1 MTTVPMTTVRM
12 TTVPMT
18 TESQGE
24 QLRVAVV
31 GYGLAGS
38 VFHAPLIAAT
48 PGMRVS
54 AVVTGN
60 AERAERARQAYVG
73 VEVFADVDALL
84 AKPAEVDLVVVA
96 SPNRMHAPIALASIE
111 AGIPV
116 VIDKPFAVSS
126 GEGEALIEA
135 AAARGVPLSVFQN
148 RRWDGDF
155 LTLRRLLDEGALGE
169 VTRYESRFERW
180 RPVAGTG
187 WRESG
192 SPSDAGGLLFD
203 LGAHL
208 VDQALQLFGPVSH
221 VYAEV
226 DRRRAG
232 VQADDDVFVALTHES
247 GVRSQLWASAIAS
260 DLGPRMRALGTRSAY
275 VKYGLDVQ
283 EDALRRGGRP
293 DHDEAWGTENEAS
306 YGTLGVVGEATPIA
320 TEPGAYQRY
329 YERVA
334 AALRGEAELP
344 VDPRDSVEGLK
355 IIEAARRSHEQG
367 QVVSLA

>member
-1 MTTVPMTTVRM
+1 
-12 TTVPMT
+12 MT
-18 TESQGE
+18 TEPQTSE
-24 QLRVAVV
+24 PRTTEPLRVAIV

-54 AVVTGN
+54 AVVTSN
-60 AERAERARQAYVG
+60 AERAEKARQTYDG
-73 VEVFADVDALL
+73 VEVFGAVDSLL
-84 AKPAEVDLVVVA
+84 TRPTDFDLIVVA
-96 SPNRMHAPIALASIE
+96 TPNRMHAPTALAAID
-111 AGIPV
+111 AGIAV
-116 VIDKPFAVSS
+116 VVDKPFAVSAA
-126 GEGEALIEA
+126 EGESLIEA
-135 AAARGVPLSVFQN
+135 AAARGVPLSVYQN

-180 RPVAGTG
+180 RPVAGAG

-203 LGAHL
+203 LGPHL
-208 VDQALQLFGPVSH
+208 IDQALLLFGPVTH

-232 VQADDDVFVALTHES
+232 VQADDDVFVALTHAS
-247 GVRSQLWASAIAS
+247 GVRSQLWCSAIAS
-260 DLGPRMRALGTRSAY
+260 DLGPRMRVLGTRSAY

-293 DHDEAWGTENEAS
+293 DRDEAWGIENEAS

-329 YERVA
+329 YEGVA
-334 AALRGEAELP
+334 AALRGEGELP
-344 VDPRDSVEGLK
+344 VDPRDSVEGLR
-355 IIEAARRSHEQG
+355 IIEAARQSQEQG
-367 QVVSLA
+367 QVVALR

>member
-1 MTTVPMTTVRM
+1 M
-12 TTVPMT
+12 
-18 TESQGE
+18 Q
-24 QLRVAVV
+24 
-31 GYGLAGS
+31 
-38 VFHAPLIAAT
+38 
-48 PGMRVS
+48 VS
-54 AVVTGN
+54 AVVTSN
-60 AERAERARQAYVG
+60 AERADNARQAYDG
-73 VEVFADVDALL
+73 VEVFADVDSLMANSDDL
-84 AKPAEVDLVVVA
+84 DLVVVA
-96 SPNRMHAPIALASIE
+96 TPNRMHAPTALAAIE
-111 AGIPV
+111 AGKAV
-116 VIDKPFAVSS
+116 VIDKPFAVSVA
-126 GEGEALIEA
+126 EGESLIET
-135 AAARGVPLSVFQN
+135 AAARGVPLSVYQN

-203 LGAHL
+203 LGPHL
-208 VDQALQLFGPVSH
+208 IDQALLLFGPVTQ

-247 GVRSQLWASAIAS
+247 GVRSHLWCSAIAS
-260 DLGPRMRALGTRSAY
+260 DLGPRMRVLGTRSAY

-293 DHDEAWGTENEAS
+293 DRDVAWGTENEAS

-329 YERVA
+329 YEGVA
-334 AALRGEAELP
+334 AALRGEGDLP
-344 VDPRDSVEGLK
+344 VDPRDSLEGLR
-355 IIEAARRSHEQG
+355 IIEAARRSQEQG
-367 QVVSLA
+367 QVVTLR

>member
-1 MTTVPMTTVRM
+1 
-12 TTVPMT
+12 MT
-18 TESQGE
+18 TESRTAEPLQ
-24 QLRVAVV
+24 VAIV

-38 VFHAPLIAAT
+38 AFHAPLIAAT
-48 PGMRVS
+48 PGMHVS

-60 AERAERARQAYVG
+60 AERAESARVAYEG
-73 VEVFADVDALL
+73 VAIFADVDSLMAN
-84 AKPAEVDLVVVA
+84 ADDIDLVVVA
-96 SPNRMHAPIALASIE
+96 TPNRVHAPIALAAID
-111 AGIPV
+111 AGKAV
-116 VIDKPFAVSS
+116 VVDKPFAVSVA
-126 GEGEALIEA
+126 EGESLIA
-135 AAARGVPLSVFQN
+135 AAAAHGVPLSVYQN

-155 LTLRRLLDEGALGE
+155 LTLRRLLNEGALGE

-203 LGAHL
+203 LGPHL
-208 VDQALQLFGPVSH
+208 IDQALVLFGPVTQ

-232 VQADDDVFVALTHES
+232 VQADDDVFVALTHAS
-247 GVRSQLWASAIAS
+247 GVRSHLWCSAVAS
-260 DLGPRMRALGTRSAY
+260 DLGPRMRVLGTRSAY

-293 DHDEAWGTENEAS
+293 DRDEAWGTESEVS

-329 YERVA
+329 YEGIA
-334 AALRGEAELP
+334 AALRGGGDLP
-344 VDPRDSVEGLK
+344 VDPRDSVEGLR
-355 IIEAARRSHEQG
+355 IIEAARRSQEQG
-367 QVVSLA
+367 QIVSV

>member
-1 MTTVPMTTVRM
+1 MTNEP
-12 TTVPMT
+12 
-18 TESQGE
+18 
-24 QLRVAVV
+24 LRVAVV

-48 PGMRVS
+48 PGMEVS
-54 AVVTGN
+54 AVVTSN
-60 AERAERARQAYVG
+60 AERAENARKAYEG
-73 VEVFADVDALL
+73 VAVFADVDSLMAR
-84 AKPAEVDLVVVA
+84 PDDIDLVVVA
-96 SPNRMHAPIALASIE
+96 TPNRIHAQTALAAID
-111 AGIPV
+111 AGKAV
-116 VIDKPFAVSS
+116 VIDKPFAVSVA
-126 GEGEALIEA
+126 EGEALIDA
-135 AAARGVPLSVFQN
+135 AAAHGVPLSVYQN

-203 LGAHL
+203 LGPHL
-208 VDQALQLFGPVSH
+208 IDQALVLFGPVTH

-232 VQADDDVFVALTHES
+232 VQADDDVFIALTHAS
-247 GVRSQLWASAIAS
+247 GVRSQLWCSAIAS
-260 DLGPRMRALGTRSAY
+260 DLGPRMRVLGTRSAY

-283 EDALRRGGRP
+283 EDALRRGERPGRP
-293 DHDEAWGTENEAS
+293 HTPETWGIENEAS

-329 YERVA
+329 YEGVG
-334 AALRGEAELP
+334 AALRGEADLP
-344 VDPRDSVEGLK
+344 VDPRDSLEGLR
-355 IIEAARRSHEQG
+355 IIEAARRSQEQG
-367 QVVSLA
+367 EVVALR

>member
-1 MTTVPMTTVRM
+1 MTNEPPPT
-12 TTVPMT
+12 
-18 TESQGE
+18 E

-38 VFHAPLIAAT
+38 VFHAPLVAAT
-48 PGMRVS
+48 PGMRVA

-60 AERAERARQAYVG
+60 AERAEKARQTYDG
-73 VEVFADVDALL
+73 LEVFADVDSLL
-84 AKPAEVDLVVVA
+84 AKPADIDLVVVA
-96 SPNRMHAPIALASIE
+96 SPNRTHAPTALAAID
-111 AGIPV
+111 AGIAV
-116 VIDKPFAVSS
+116 VVDKPFAVSAD
-126 GEGEALIEA
+126 EGESLIEA

-155 LTLRRLLDEGALGE
+155 LTLRRLLGEGALGE

-180 RPVAGTG
+180 RPVAGAG

-192 SPSDAGGLLFD
+192 APSDAGGLLFD

-208 VDQALQLFGPVSH
+208 IDQALVLFGPATH

-247 GVRSQLWASAIAS
+247 GVRSHLWCSAIAS
-260 DLGPRMRALGTRSAY
+260 DLGPRMRVLGTRSAY
-275 VKYGLDVQ
+275 VKHGLDVQ
-283 EDALRRGGRP
+283 ENALRGGGRP
-293 DHDEAWGTENEAS
+293 DRDEAWGTENEAS

-329 YERVA
+329 YEGVA
-334 AALRGEAELP
+334 AALRGDGDLP
-344 VDPRDSVEGLK
+344 VDPRDSVEGLR

-367 QVVSLA
+367 QVVTLR

>member
-1 MTTVPMTTVRM
+1 MTN
-12 TTVPMT
+12 
-18 TESQGE
+18 ESQTAE
-24 QLRVAVV
+24 PQPAQLLRVAIV

-60 AERAERARQAYVG
+60 AERAEKARAAYEG
-73 VEVFADVDALL
+73 VEVFTDVDALL
-84 AKPAEVDLVVVA
+84 ARPADIDLVVVA
-96 SPNRMHAPIALASIE
+96 SPNRMHAPTALAAID
-111 AGIPV
+111 AGIAV
-116 VIDKPFAVSS
+116 VVDKPFAVSS
-126 GEGEALIEA
+126 GEGQSLIEA

-208 VDQALQLFGPVSH
+208 IDQALLLFGPVTH

-232 VQADDDVFVALTHES
+232 VQADDDVFVALTHAS

-260 DLGPRMRALGTRSAY
+260 DLGPRMRVLGTRSAY

-293 DHDEAWGTENEAS
+293 DRDEAWGTENEAS

-320 TEPGAYQRY
+320 TEPGAHQRY
-329 YERVA
+329 YEGVA
-334 AALRGEAELP
+334 AALRGEGELP
-344 VDPRDSVEGLK
+344 VDPRDSVEGLR
-355 IIEAARRSHEQG
+355 IIEAARRSQEQG
-367 QVVSLA
+367 QVVPLR

>member
-1 MTTVPMTTVRM
+1 MTNEP
-12 TTVPMT
+12 
-18 TESQGE
+18 
-24 QLRVAVV
+24 LRVAIV

-38 VFHAPLIAAT
+38 VFHAPLVAAT

-54 AVVTGN
+54 AVVTSN
-60 AERAERARQAYVG
+60 AERAENARQAYDG
-73 VEVFADVDALL
+73 VEVFADVDNLMANPDDL
-84 AKPAEVDLVVVA
+84 DLVVVA
-96 SPNRMHAPIALASIE
+96 TPNRMHAPTALAAIE
-111 AGIPV
+111 AGKAV
-116 VIDKPFAVSS
+116 VIDKPFAVSVA
-126 GEGEALIEA
+126 EGESLIEA
-135 AAARGVPLSVFQN
+135 AAARGVPLSVYQN

-203 LGAHL
+203 LGPHL
-208 VDQALQLFGPVSH
+208 IDQALLLFGPVTQ

-232 VQADDDVFVALTHES
+232 VQADDDVFVALTHAS
-247 GVRSQLWASAIAS
+247 GVRSHLWCSAIAS
-260 DLGPRMRALGTRSAY
+260 DLGPRMRVLGTRSAY

-293 DHDEAWGTENEAS
+293 DRDVAWGTENEAS

-329 YERVA
+329 YEGVA
-334 AALRGEAELP
+334 AALRGEGELP
-344 VDPRDSVEGLK
+344 VDPRDSLEALR
-355 IIEAARRSHEQG
+355 IIEAARRSQEQG
-367 QVVSLA
+367 QVATLR

>member
-1 MTTVPMTTVRM
+1 MTNEP
-12 TTVPMT
+12 
-18 TESQGE
+18 
-24 QLRVAVV
+24 LRVAIV

-38 VFHAPLIAAT
+38 VFHAPLVAAT

-54 AVVTGN
+54 AVVTSK
-60 AERAERARQAYVG
+60 AERAESARQTYDG
-73 VEVFADVDALL
+73 VEVFADVDSLM
-84 AKPAEVDLVVVA
+84 AKPDDIDLVVVA
-96 SPNRMHAPIALASIE
+96 TPNRMHAPTALAAIE
-111 AGIPV
+111 AGKAV
-116 VIDKPFAVSS
+116 VIDKPFAVSVA
-126 GEGEALIEA
+126 EGESLIEA
-135 AAARGVPLSVFQN
+135 AAARGVPLSVYQN

-203 LGAHL
+203 LGPHL
-208 VDQALQLFGPVSH
+208 IDQALVLFGPVTH
-221 VYAEV
+221 IYAEV

-232 VQADDDVFVALTHES
+232 VQADDDVFVALTHAS
-247 GVRSQLWASAIAS
+247 GVRSHLWCSAIAS
-260 DLGPRMRALGTRSAY
+260 DLGPRMRVLGTRSAY

-293 DHDEAWGTENEAS
+293 DRDEAWGTENEAS

-329 YERVA
+329 YEGVA
-334 AALRGEAELP
+334 AALRGEGDLP
-344 VDPRDSVEGLK
+344 VDPRDSLEGLR
-355 IIEAARRSHEQG
+355 IIDAARRSQEQG
-367 QVVSLA
+367 QVIPLG

>member
-1 MTTVPMTTVRM
+1 MTNEPG
-12 TTVPMT
+12 
-18 TESQGE
+18 SGE
-24 QLRVAVV
+24 QLRVAIV
-31 GYGLAGS
+31 GFGLAGS

-48 PGMRVS
+48 PGLTLS

-60 AERAERARQAYVG
+60 DERAEKARQAYDG
-73 VEVFADVDALL
+73 VEVFADVDSLL
-84 AKPAEVDLVVVA
+84 SRASDIDLVVVA
-96 SPNRMHAPIALASIE
+96 SPNRMHAPTAMAAID
-111 AGIPV
+111 AGIAV
-116 VIDKPFAVSS
+116 VVDKPFAVSVA
-126 GEGEALIEA
+126 EGEALIET

-155 LTLRRLLDEGALGE
+155 LTLRRLLDEGALGD

-180 RPVAGTG
+180 RPVAGAG

-192 SPSDAGGLLFD
+192 APSDAGGLLFD

-208 VDQALQLFGPVSH
+208 IDQALLLFGPATH

-232 VQADDDVFVALTHES
+232 VLADDDVFVGLTHAS

-260 DLGPRMRALGTRSAY
+260 DLGPRLRVLGTRSAY

-293 DHDEAWGTENEAS
+293 DRDEAWGTENEAS

-329 YERVA
+329 YEGVA
-334 AALRGEAELP
+334 AALRGEAEMP

-367 QVVSLA
+367 QVVALG

>member
-1 MTTVPMTTVRM
+1 MTNEPLPT
-12 TTVPMT
+12 
-18 TESQGE
+18 E
-24 QLRVAVV
+24 QLRVAIV

-38 VFHAPLIAAT
+38 VFHAPLVAAT

-54 AVVTGN
+54 AVVTSN
-60 AERAERARQAYVG
+60 PERGENARQAYEG
-73 VEVFADVDALL
+73 VAVFADLDSLM
-84 AKPAEVDLVVVA
+84 AKPDDIDLVVVA
-96 SPNRMHAPIALASIE
+96 TPNRMHAPTALAAID
-111 AGIPV
+111 AGKAV
-116 VIDKPFAVSS
+116 VIDKPFAVSVA
-126 GEGEALIEA
+126 EGESLIAA
-135 AAARGVPLSVFQN
+135 AAARGVPLSVYQN

-203 LGAHL
+203 LGPHL
-208 VDQALQLFGPVSH
+208 IDQALLLFGPVTH

-232 VQADDDVFVALTHES
+232 VQADDDVFVALTHAS
-247 GVRSQLWASAIAS
+247 GVRSQLWCSAIAS
-260 DLGPRMRALGTRSAY
+260 DLGPRLRVLGTRSAY

-283 EDALRRGGRP
+283 EAELRRGGRP
-293 DHDEAWGTENEAS
+293 DRPNTPEAWGTEPEAS

-320 TEPGAYQRY
+320 TEPGAYQRF
-329 YERVA
+329 YEGVG
-334 AALRGEAELP
+334 AALRGEGDLP
-344 VDPRDSVEGLK
+344 VDPRDSLEGLR
-355 IIEAARRSHEQG
+355 IIEAALRSQEHG
-367 QVVSLA
+367 QVVALR

>member
-1 MTTVPMTTVRM
+1 MTNQSQTTQPQ
-12 TTVPMT
+12 TTQP
-18 TESQGE
+18 
-24 QLRVAVV
+24 LRVAIV

-48 PGMRVS
+48 PGMHVS

-60 AERAERARQAYVG
+60 AERAEKARQACEG
-73 VEVFADVDALL
+73 VEVFADVDTLL
-84 AKPAEVDLVVVA
+84 SKPADIDLVVVA
-96 SPNRMHAPIALASIE
+96 SPNRMHVPIALASIE
-111 AGIPV
+111 AGIAV
-116 VIDKPFAVSS
+116 VVDKPLAVSVA
-126 GEGEALIEA
+126 EGESLIDT

-192 SPSDAGGLLFD
+192 APSDAGGLLFD
-203 LGAHL
+203 LGPHL
-208 VDQALQLFGPVSH
+208 IDQALLLFGPVTH

-232 VQADDDVFVALTHES
+232 VQADDDTFVALTHAS
-247 GVRSQLWASAIAS
+247 GVRSQLWCSAIAS
-260 DLGPRMRALGTRSAY
+260 DLGPRMRVLGTRSAY

-293 DHDEAWGTENEAS
+293 DRDEAWGTENEAS

-329 YERVA
+329 YEGVA
-334 AALRGEAELP
+334 AALRGEGDLP
-344 VDPRDSVEGLK
+344 VDPRDSVEGLR
-355 IIEAARRSHEQG
+355 IIEAARRSQEQG
-367 QVVSLA
+367 QVVSLP

>member
-1 MTTVPMTTVRM
+1 MTNQSQ
-12 TTVPMT
+12 T
-18 TESQGE
+18 TEYQTT
-24 QLRVAVV
+24 QPLRVAIV

-60 AERAERARQAYVG
+60 AERAEKAREAYEG
-73 VEVFADVDALL
+73 VEVFADVDTLL
-84 AKPAEVDLVVVA
+84 AKPADIDLVVVA
-96 SPNRMHAPIALASIE
+96 SPNRMHVPIALASIE
-111 AGIPV
+111 AGIAV
-116 VIDKPFAVSS
+116 VVDKPLAVSVA
-126 GEGEALIEA
+126 EGESLIDA

-192 SPSDAGGLLFD
+192 APSDAGGLLFD
-203 LGAHL
+203 LGPHL
-208 VDQALQLFGPVSH
+208 IDQALLLFGPVTH

-232 VQADDDVFVALTHES
+232 VQADDDTFVALTHAS
-247 GVRSQLWASAIAS
+247 GVRSQLWCSAIAS
-260 DLGPRMRALGTRSAY
+260 DLGPRMRVLGTRSAY

-293 DHDEAWGTENEAS
+293 DRDAAWGTENEAS

-329 YERVA
+329 YEGVA
-334 AALRGEAELP
+334 AALRGEGDLP
-344 VDPRDSVEGLK
+344 VDPRDSVEGLR
-355 IIEAARRSHEQG
+355 IIEAARRSQEQG
-367 QVVSLA
+367 QVVSVA